1 LGEDEAMNR
10 LTSYLQGKLGIPE
23 LVKELEDTRN
33 ELATTRKALEEL
45 NEIVDRLDNRTELL
59 DNPAVIEIFAALKA
73 GGVI

>member
-1 LGEDEAMNR
+1 MGEDEAMNR

-45 NEIVDRLDNRTELL
+45 NEIVDRLDKRTEIL
-59 DNPAVIEIFAALKA
+59 DNPAILDILAAFKA